1 MLRLFLGGLALV
13 SALLVSPAFAQTSP
27 SDRNIDTNLQTI
39 STHSDLGSYALL
51 GVLALVIIL
60 AVACS
65 FALVQ
70 QQRSKWNSRQD

>member
-1 MLRLFLGGLALV
+1 MLRLFLGWLALV
-13 SALLVSPAFAQTSP
+13 SALLVSPAFAQTSAH
-27 SDRNIDTNLQTI
+27 NIDTNLQTI

-60 AVACS
+60 SVACS

-70 QQRSKWNSRQD
+70 QQRSKRNSRRD